1 MTFRMSL
8 DSSIL
13 ISHLSGDLHQEA
25 VLAAMERLEALG
37 AELTLP
43 LLCYAEVWTGV
54 ELLDE
59 AEQQQQSGD
68 AIHQLLQAS
77 HIQLVA
83 DNVEIAR
90 EAARAQADY
99 RRRGGRREALI
110 PDFVIGASASYYS
123 GRLLTTNPRD
133 FFRAF
138 PPLEVLTPSV
148 FVERYRAPDNDPENG
163 QM

>member
-1 MTFRMSL
+1 ME
-8 DSSIL
+8 
-13 ISHLSGDLHQEA
+13 HLE
-25 VLAAMERLEALG
+25 VLG

-54 ELLDE
+54 ELLDA
-59 AEQQQQSGD
+59 AEQQQQSAD

-77 HIQLVA
+77 HMQLVA

-133 FFRAF
+133 FFRSFSA
-138 PPLEVLTPSV
+138 LEVLTPQV
-148 FVERYRAPDNDPENG
+148 FLERYHPPNSEPENG
-163 QM
+163 PS

>member
-1 MTFRMSL
+1 MSL

-54 ELLDE
+54 ALLDE
-59 AEQQQQSGD
+59 AEQQQHSGD
-68 AIHQLLQAS
+68 AIHQLLHAS

-133 FFRAF
+133 FFHVF
-138 PPLEVLTPSV
+138 PTLEVLMPSV